1 MSAKEEAHILTS
13 SSQWLETHGLKKKKL
28 SMMQI
33 LSQLGFQQK
42 EDFVS
47 KLGRP
52 VSSRYSQGLFLQYNF
67 ADKIYNLTAKK
78 EQFLQKVESLTN
90 AIGLYNERLDWLTS
104 GSRAIFGV
112 IQERSVIIVVDSGFL
127 SKEHFEMFQ
136 DAFCL
141 LLREQVAQI
150 SKFNIIWVSQV
161 PEKWHDKQIR
171 VSQDSIE
178 TAVEWIRNIQHPPVE
193 NTESAVKALSEA
205 LHYQVE
211 AVYYFTA
218 EDISEAKMQLLL
230 KCMSDSPC
238 PVHTVSYNP
247 QNAETVTILKEI
259 SHQTSGRFHV
269 YKEDSKQLNM
279 ALELKGENSAQPAST
294 KAKTHE
300 ELDLQQDKFL
310 MVKELDEAHDTIKNL
325 QNILKLFYTSDDES
339 INNLMPEIKLEDYVS
354 SKQWLVRYGLKAQ
367 KLQFYDA
374 FADCAFRH
382 SDGVV
387 DIKTKP
393 EDESVQ
399 TDADNKMKHINA
411 KYCDQFVHTQWK
423 DGSVVH
429 LYITKEK
436 WRWYE
441 ERMETVLD
449 HMERRIKWL
458 QQGSRELFGTI
469 LEDRVYILIDTSHSM
484 KDKLFLVKEKIFQLM
499 EEQLKH
505 KQMFNFVKFDS
516 KVEAWK
522 SKLASVNEDTLQEAL
537 CWVKEL
543 QVGSSTNT
551 LRALQVALNDP
562 STEAIYLLT
571 DGRPD
576 QPTEAILAQVN
587 FQKAVP
593 VHTISFNCNDTEAN
607 SFLHQ
612 LSCKTDGRF
621 HCYTSYLRDPKAPQP
636 FVSEDIHL
644 LQNEIKQGKADLKKV
659 QKLYTEC
666 LMLDW
671 YHNGDK
677 ETTRNLHEKA
687 QSVQDLTTDSTTL
700 HRPRNTV
707 LRLLRPKKTRHA
719 EQTKSSLLRA
729 LSHGVKLSGGPTE
742 INMPQETR
750 EGFLSNSTKQTT
762 LLKDFNIIDNTTSPK
777 KTKRP
782 PKDCLDMSSS
792 RWLKTNGL
800 VARRLTIMDS
810 LSPTAVPHTA
820 KYVPILDKHIF
831 SKVFN
836 EILPLAHI
844 SGDRKHVLLV
854 NPQAV
859 NLEEYQQK
867 LEKAVSIYERRLNLV
882 IWRALSQEERDKF
895 QSDIPVSYMENK
907 EALLQALDR
916 LGWPITSEDVTLL
929 EDEINTAK
937 MYFNQTCLL
946 QEAIKD
952 NASKELSNEEKKKQM
967 PKKIKKQT
975 FDALRGQ
982 KVIAR
987 SDIDGFYYQGTLVR
1001 SVSSKCALVDFSHGE
1016 NQIVP
1021 ISFIIRRGGAVPCPS
1036 LKVGDFVFSKTR
1048 ARSGCYVPAVVI
1060 ATPRT
1065 EAIDKL
1071 YTVLKY
1077 NDRKEHCLRSELIKI
1092 SQPLFTFACRYIR
1105 EAQMVDHTIP
1115 SVQFVKPLTKP
1126 TPKNEEKERK
1136 AGKARGITSKGK
1148 PVKEETDEKT
1158 LAEAHSG
1165 NQSVMSHNPISDL
1178 SGDSASEE
1186 QDNAFDFE
1194 KATLG
1199 TPRDPLSPL
1208 TTVPSILQSSWKATP
1223 RSSLS
1228 SINIKSL
1235 DSSEMSQSINISK
1248 KLEKL
1253 ILHITQF
1260 QQKQRE
1266 KQQSVQ
1272 EYLKQLIILK
1282 SHQDK
1287 CGLEEEQRD
1296 LVKQQIDLLQQLR
1309 MLTPINSIQQ
1319 TKSDLHPSLVNKSQS
1334 YKCPLVPGQSVLAR
1348 SSYTGWYEKATIV
1361 HDCGDF
1367 SYFIKRPSGEIARL
1381 WRDDMF
1387 SDTDDY
1393 EKDIKDYDPV
1403 IVAHPLHEGSYC
1415 PGVVLKVMADLKL
1428 VVQYYDK
1435 TEDLVPREQIYST
1448 TIERF
1453 ERDTTYIMECEER
1466 WVGQPV
1472 VARND
1477 TTGTFQLAEVQ
1488 KCIGNGKQYIICWAD
1503 GKTARQD
1510 IEWIF
1515 GKFSQPRVLKV
1526 GAHVLTLANP
1536 SSLTFLPGIITEY
1549 NGARLKVAFCNGK
1562 SCQNV
1567 EPPHCFGLSEKK
1579 FNLAVTFFHQQNHEK
1594 EGSEVGSDTENE
1606 DSLSEISS
1614 VTISSSDSESER
1626 SD

>member
-1 MSAKEEAHILTS
+1 MSAKEDAHTLTS
-13 SSQWLETHGLKKKKL
+13 SSKWLKTHGLKKKKL
-28 SMMQI
+28 SMMKI

-42 EDFVS
+42 EDYVS

-52 VSSRYSQGLFLQYNF
+52 VSSRYSQGLFPQYNF
-67 ADKIYNLTAKK
+67 AGKIYNLTAKK

-90 AIGLYNERLDWLTS
+90 TIELYNERLGWLTS

-112 IQERSVIIVVDSGFL
+112 IQENSVIFVLECGCL
-127 SKEHFEMFQ
+127 SKEQFEMYQ

-141 LLREQVAQI
+141 LIREQVAHI
-150 SKFNIIWVSQV
+150 SNFNIIWVSQV
-161 PEKWHDKQIR
+161 PEKWHDKQVH

-178 TAVEWIRNIQHPPVE
+178 TAVEWVHNTQHPPVE
-193 NTESAVKALSEA
+193 NPECAANALSEA
-205 LHYQVE
+205 LLYQVE

-218 EDISEAKMQLLL
+218 EDISEVKKQLLL
-230 KCMSDSPC
+230 KYVSDSPC
-238 PVHTVSYNP
+238 PVHFVSYNP
-247 QNAETVTILKEI
+247 QKEETITFLKEI
-259 SHQTSGRFHV
+259 SHQTSGRCHV
-269 YKEDSKQLNM
+269 YKADCKQLNT
-279 ALELKGENSAQPAST
+279 ALKLKEVNAALPTST
-294 KAKTHE
+294 TEKTHE
-300 ELDLQQDKFL
+300 ELDLQQDEFL
-310 MVKELDEAHDTIKNL
+310 MMKELDEA
-325 QNILKLFYTSDDES
+325 QNILKQLQDILTNFYPSDDV
-339 INNLMPEIKLEDYVS
+339 INNHLMPEIKVEDYVS
-354 SKQWLVRYGLKAQ
+354 SKQWLIKYGLKAQ
-367 KLQFYDA
+367 KLQFYDV

-393 EDESVQ
+393 EDESMQ
-399 TDADNKMKHINA
+399 TDADTKMKLINA

-441 ERMETVLD
+441 ERMKTVLEQ
-449 HMERRIKWL
+449 MERRIQWL

-484 KDKLFLVKEKIFQLM
+484 KDKLFLVKEKMFQLI

-505 KQMFNFVKFDS
+505 KLMFNFVKFDS

-522 SKLASVNEDTLQEAL
+522 SRLAKVTEDTLQEAS

-551 LRALQVALNDP
+551 LRALQVAFNDS

-576 QPTEAILAQVN
+576 QPAETILAQVN
-587 FQKAVP
+587 FQKSVP
-593 VHTISFNCNDTEAN
+593 IHTISFSCNDVDAN
-607 SFLHQ
+607 SFLYQ
-612 LSCKTDGRF
+612 LSCKTEGRF
-621 HCYTSYLRDPKAPQP
+621 HCYTSNLRDPKAPQP
-636 FVSEDIHL
+636 FVSEDICL
-644 LQNEIKQGKADLKKV
+644 LQNEIKQGKADLQKV
-659 QKLYTEC
+659 QKFYTEC
-666 LMLDW
+666 LILDW

-677 ETTRNLHEKA
+677 ETPYKSNHEKA
-687 QSVQDLTTDSTTL
+687 QPVQEMTTASTPL
-700 HRPRNTV
+700 HRQMNTS
-707 LRLLRPKKTRHA
+707 LRQLRRKKTRHA
-719 EQTKSSLLRA
+719 EC
-729 LSHGVKLSGGPTE
+729 
-742 INMPQETR
+742 
-750 EGFLSNSTKQTT
+750 
-762 LLKDFNIIDNTTSPK
+762 NIIDSNTSLK
-777 KTKRP
+777 KSKKS

-792 RWLKTNGL
+792 RWLKIHGL

-810 LSPTAVPHTA
+810 LAPTTVPHTA

-831 SKVFN
+831 SKVFD
-836 EILPLAHI
+836 EVLPLAHI
-844 SGDRKHVLLV
+844 SGDNKHILLV
-854 NPQAV
+854 NPKAV
-859 NLEEYQQK
+859 NLEDYKHK
-867 LEKAVSIYERRLNLV
+867 LEKAVTNYERRLNLV

-895 QSDIPVSYMENK
+895 QSDVPVSYMDNK
-907 EALLQALDR
+907 EAFLQALDR

-929 EDEINTAK
+929 EDEINTGK
-937 MYFNQTCLL
+937 TYFNQACLL
-946 QEAIKD
+946 QEAIKN
-952 NASKELSNEEKKKQM
+952 NASKELSNQKEEKKQIHQKIT
-967 PKKIKKQT
+967 KKPW
-975 FDALRGQ
+975 DSLRGQ

-987 SDIDGFYYQGTLVR
+987 SDIDGFYYQGTVLR
-1001 SVSSKCALVDFSHGE
+1001 STSSKCALVDFNHGE

-1021 ISFIIRRGGAVPCPS
+1021 TNFIIRRGGAVPCPS

-1060 ATPRT
+1060 ATPRM

-1077 NDRKEHCLRSELIKI
+1077 NNRKEHCLRSELIKI
-1092 SQPLFTFACRYIR
+1092 NQSLFTFACRYIR

-1115 SVQFVKPLTKP
+1115 SVQFVKPIPKP
-1126 TPKNEEKERK
+1126 TPIPGEKKRK
-1136 AGKARGITSKGK
+1136 AGKARENRSKENQGIG
-1148 PVKEETDEKT
+1148 ETDENPLTK
-1158 LAEAHSG
+1158 AHSE
-1165 NQSVMSHNPISDL
+1165 NQSVMSQSPVSHS
-1178 SGDSASEE
+1178 SRDSASEVE
-1186 QDNAFDFE
+1186 DNVFDSE
-1194 KATLG
+1194 KAKLG
-1199 TPRDPLSPL
+1199 LPQDPLSPL
-1208 TTVPSILQSSWKATP
+1208 TPVPSILQSSQKATP

-1228 SINIKSL
+1228 SITIR
-1235 DSSEMSQSINISK
+1235 SSEKPQSINISK

-1253 ILHITQF
+1253 IFEITEF

-1296 LVKQQIDLLQQLR
+1296 HVKQQIDLLQQLR
-1309 MLTPINSIQQ
+1309 MLTPISSIQQ
-1319 TKSDLHPSLVNKSQS
+1319 TKSDLHSSLINKSQS
-1334 YKCPLVPGQSVLAR
+1334 YKCPLVPGQNVLAR
-1348 SSYTGWYEKATIV
+1348 SSYTGWYEKGTVI

-1367 SYFIKRPSGEIARL
+1367 SYFIKRSSGEIARM
-1381 WRDDMF
+1381 WREDVF

-1393 EKDIKDYDPV
+1393 EKDIKDSDPV
-1403 IVAHPLHEGSYC
+1403 IVAHPLHEGCYC

-1428 VVQYYDK
+1428 VVKYYDK
-1435 TEDLVPREQIYST
+1435 TEDLVPREQVFLT

-1453 ERDTTYIMECEER
+1453 ERDTTYITECEER
-1466 WVGQPV
+1466 WVSQPV

-1488 KCIGNGKQYIICWAD
+1488 KRIGNGKQYIICWAD

-1510 IEWIF
+1510 IAWIF
-1515 GKFSQPRVLKV
+1515 GKFSQPHVLKV

-1536 SSLTFLPGIITEY
+1536 SSLTFLPGIITGY
-1549 NGARLKVAFCNGK
+1549 NGARLKVTFCNGN

-1579 FNLAVTFFHQQNHEK
+1579 FSMAVAFFHQQQNHEK
-1594 EGSEVGSDTENE
+1594 DGSVVGSDTENE

-1614 VTISSSDSESER
+1614 ITLSSSDSESEK